1 LPRRKNYISYDRK
14 EMEDREAECARYKA
28 EIDRPRVEKQPCY
41 LMVVASTVCASRETI
56 EPIQVEL
63 SLEGCDFGELEE
75 AREKFFGSRS
85 VCGR

>member
-1 LPRRKNYISYDRK
+1 
-14 EMEDREAECARYKA
+14 MEYREAECARYKA

-75 AREKFFGSRS
+75 AREKFLEVARFVDDEASAVRLPAHD
-85 VCGR
+85 V